1 MAIKQPAVWSDFATA
16 VSQIAAIL
24 IIVCALAGP
33 AQAYAKGEK
42 VFKFF
47 QFVVEFVTSAAAGFI
62 VFLLLRVTDMP
73 EEWIAAFSG
82 ISAFFGTRLMNVL
95 YAIFVGKLKIML
107 HADEKRKEDK
117 ND

>member
-1 MAIKQPAVWSDFATA
+1 MPIKQPAVWSDFATA

-47 QFVVEFVTSAAAGFI
+47 
-62 VFLLLRVTDMP
+62 
-73 EEWIAAFSG
+73 
-82 ISAFFGTRLMNVL
+82 
-95 YAIFVGKLKIML
+95 
-107 HADEKRKEDK
+107 
-117 ND
+117 